1 MSLYGVYPEA
11 KDRGVGLELEQVL
24 SMKARI
30 ELVKWVEEGDSVTYW
45 GRFIAPKRMMI
56 GTVHAG
62 FYDGLPRELANKGK
76 VRYRG
81 ALRDMLGSVSLNHVV
96 VDLTGTDAKA
106 SDVVE
111 ILGTDAGNTV
121 AEVAETAGWMVY
133 SLFNHLNAKTP
144 RVYYE
149 GGRAVELLEY

>member
-1 MSLYGVYPEA
+1 M
-11 KDRGVGLELEQVL
+11 
-24 SMKARI
+24 
-30 ELVKWVEEGDSVTYW
+30 
-45 GRFIAPKRMMI
+45 
-56 GTVHAG
+56 
-62 FYDGLPRELANKGK
+62 
-76 VRYRG
+76 
-81 ALRDMLGSVSLNHVV
+81 NHVV

-144 RVYYE
+144 RVYYQ

>member
-1 MSLYGVYPEA
+1 
-11 KDRGVGLELEQVL
+11 
-24 SMKARI
+24 MKARI
-30 ELVKWVEEGDSVTYW
+30 KLVKWVEEGDSVTYW
-45 GRFIAPKRMMI
+45 GRYIAPKRMMI

-76 VRYRG
+76 ARYGG
-81 ALRDMLGSVSLNHVV
+81 ALRDMLGSVSLNHVI
-96 VDLTGTDAKA
+96 VDLTGTEAKA